1 MKSRREQEFDD
12 SVDDPFDQLEVFE
25 LIRYINDPEYPL
37 TLEQLGVVS
46 FDRVA
51 ITDEKY
57 VDISYTPTI
66 PHCSMAQII
75 GLMIKVKLLNNLPKS
90 MKVTVKITP
99 GTHVKELDIN
109 KQINDKERVAAATEN
124 PNILKILRR
133 GFKNSDRFNF
143 KT

>member
-1 MKSRREQEFDD
+1 
-12 SVDDPFDQLEVFE
+12 
-25 LIRYINDPEYPL
+25 
-37 TLEQLGVVS
+37 
-46 FDRVA
+46 
-51 ITDEKY
+51 
-57 VDISYTPTI
+57 
-66 PHCSMAQII
+66 MAQII